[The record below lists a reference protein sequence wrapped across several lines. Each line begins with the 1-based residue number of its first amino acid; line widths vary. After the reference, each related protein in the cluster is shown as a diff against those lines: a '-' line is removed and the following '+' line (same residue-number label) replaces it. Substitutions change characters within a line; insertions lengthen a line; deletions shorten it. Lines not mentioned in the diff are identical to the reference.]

1 MYQLNTLHPTIV
13 YDDYLIDPSILNN
26 LPQKKYENTKRDV
39 QFYDYTDSYNHNL
52 NFIRDIT
59 SGFLEMNNFQHNKD
73 RWYMDVIRYRLDND
87 TKRVCSGLAWHC
99 ENDNYPNVITVL
111 LYLTIDET
119 IKEGNLRYKDKHNNK
134 LILKIKSG
142 TTVIM
147 DGNVPHKPQEPYGT
161 GKRDLI
167 IISFEK

>member
-1 MYQLNTLHPTIV
+1 MNNNLLNVRNNKLNAMNNNALKAALDRDISFAI
-13 YDDYLIDPSILNN
+13 LKSPSLNGLNN
-26 LPQKKYENTKRDV
+26 IENTDLERP
-39 QFYDYTDSYNHNL
+39 
-52 NFIRDIT
+52 
-59 SGFLEMNNFQHNKD
+59 FLEMNNFQHNKD

-87 TKRVCSGLAWHC
+87 KKRVCSGLAWHC

-147 DGNVPHKPQEPYGT
+147 DGNVPHKPQDPYGT

-167 IISFEK
+167 IVSFEK